1 MTVSLEL
8 RHSGSGTLY
17 ICNASYING
26 ECALHNFKLIVVRYL
41 VHSNQGMS
49 FISSHWHLYYLLLI
63 LLSRLSME
71 FMSWGYESWIWCR
84 DTTMNELNH
93 VLSTANF
100 KFTSCRNFEFVLS
113 DEFIIL
119 YQLRK
124 GSLSKILLPWL
135 DPTLKSSLD
144 LQVVPGS
151 ELTLPIYWVSGVLVL
166 TYR

>member
-1 MTVSLEL
+1 
-8 RHSGSGTLY
+8 
-17 ICNASYING
+17 
-26 ECALHNFKLIVVRYL
+26 
-41 VHSNQGMS
+41 
-49 FISSHWHLYYLLLI
+49 
-63 LLSRLSME
+63 
-71 FMSWGYESWIWCR
+71 
-84 DTTMNELNH
+84 MNELNH

-151 ELTLPIYWVSGVLVL
+151 ELTLPIY
-166 TYR
+166 